1 MAELSFIKTSGGL
14 VPHTDHDKV
23 IFDKWKL
30 GAVIA
35 GNFKQVRNPRF
46 HRKFFALLNL
56 TFDYYEPSSGVL
68 TADEK
73 RIATKIFMTLD
84 NHNNKNGFFID
95 FGREFMRSE
104 SEERRATIES
114 IEKAFEPFRKWLI
127 VEAGYYDETH
137 VPGGTVREAKSISFA
152 RMEDIEFSRLY
163 KSVFDVCW
171 RFVLSRVFKCEEDA
185 ESAATNL
192 LTYA

>member
-14 VPHTDHDKV
+14 APHTEHDKAT
-23 IFDKWKL
+23 FDKWKL
-30 GAVIA
+30 GAVIV
-35 GNFKQVRNPRF
+35 GNFKQVRNPKF

-84 NHNNKNGFFID
+84 NHNNKNGFFIN

-127 VEAGYYDETH
+127 VEAGYFDETH
-137 VPGGTVREAKSISFA
+137 VLGGIVKEAKSISFA
-152 RMEDIEFSRLY
+152 KMDDIEFSQLY

-171 RFVLSRVFKCEEDA
+171 RFVLSRVFSSESEAEE
-185 ESAATNL
+185 AAVSL
-192 LTYA
+192 LNFH

>member
-14 VPHTDHDKV
+14 VPHTEHDKAT
-23 IFDKWKL
+23 FNKWKL
-30 GAVIA
+30 GAIVS
-35 GNFKQVRNPRF
+35 GNFKQVRNPKF

-84 NHNNKNGFFID
+84 NHNDKNGFFIN

-104 SEERRATIES
+104 SEQRRATIES
-114 IEKAFEPFRKWLI
+114 IEKAFEPFRKWLTI
-127 VEAGYYDETH
+127 EAGFYDEIP
-137 VPGGTVREAKSISFA
+137 VPGGVVKEAKSISFSK
-152 RMEDIEFSRLY
+152 MEDIEFSQLY

-171 RFVLSRVFKCEEDA
+171 RFVLSRVFKCEEEA
-185 ESAATNL
+185 EEAAVNL
-192 LTYA
+192 LNFN

>member
-1 MAELSFIKTSGGL
+1 MAELSFVKTSGGL
-14 VPHTDHDKV
+14 VPHTEHDKAT
-23 IFDKWKL
+23 FDKWKL
-30 GAVIA
+30 GAVIV
-35 GNFKQVRNPRF
+35 GNFKQVRNPKF

-73 RIATKIFMTLD
+73 RIAKKIFMTLD

-127 VEAGYYDETH
+127 VEAGYFDETH
-137 VPGGTVREAKSISFA
+137 VPNGTVREAKSISFA
-152 RMEDIEFSRLY
+152 KMEDIEFSQLY

-171 RFVLSRVFKCEEDA
+171 RFVLSRVFKCENEA
-185 ESAATNL
+185 EAAAVSL
-192 LTYA
+192 LNFN